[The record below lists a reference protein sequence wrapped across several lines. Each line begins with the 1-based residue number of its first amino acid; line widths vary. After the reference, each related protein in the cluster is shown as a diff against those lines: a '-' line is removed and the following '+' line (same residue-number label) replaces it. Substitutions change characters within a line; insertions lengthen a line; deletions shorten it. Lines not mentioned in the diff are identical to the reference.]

1 MGHCTNSRSFHLLSR
16 RARGVA
22 RLLGTKKIRLEM
34 GTLFQVPQAAVLQ
47 VTSRSNW
54 SLLREGSGSAETGA
68 GTATCHQQRSSLR
81 DRGLGNAGVVW
92 LYCESSQLWAQLPVL
107 PVHNVCKEQLS
118 ELDLHLDQ
126 SWGLARVHTAV
137 SLGQSRSWTVRTVS
151 ERQAREA
158 C

>member
-1 MGHCTNSRSFHLLSR
+1 MAIFIGRLSYYKDNDIIVTETDYNGTLYQFTIIPPSVSR

-68 GTATCHQQRSSLR
+68 GTAALAWRPATNNGPLSGTVALGMLVWCGSTVKAASCGHSCQSCLCITC
-81 DRGLGNAGVVW
+81 
-92 LYCESSQLWAQLPVL
+92 
-107 PVHNVCKEQLS
+107 
-118 ELDLHLDQ
+118 
-126 SWGLARVHTAV
+126 ARN
-137 SLGQSRSWTVRTVS
+137 SYPS
-151 ERQAREA
+151 
-158 C
+158 